1 MRVQVG
7 VKESSKKKLARS
19 TWAGHV
25 EKMGDEKQA
34 ESGCPESEGEME
46 ERKTEIAMG
55 DSIKSALEIMGE
67 EWK

>member
-7 VKESSKKKLARS
+7 EKESSKKKLARS

-34 ESGCPESEGEME
+34 ERADAQKVKGNWRRGRPKLRRG
-46 ERKTEIAMG
+46 
-55 DSIKSALEIMGE
+55 LH
-67 EWK
+67 

>member
-7 VKESSKKKLARS
+7 VKVSSKKKLARS

-34 ESGCPESEGEME
+34 ERADAQKVK
-46 ERKTEIAMG
+46 RK
-55 DSIKSALEIMGE
+55 
-67 EWK
+67 WKRGRPKLRWGIPLKVT